1 MAGRS
6 GQIRS
11 AFSILVLSLQRLRFR
26 QSSAAPIATPSAI
39 QMGSLVNTKAQAP
52 SAVPTP
58 IQWPAMPEFSVFLL
72 TALTTQPLLDVTQY
86 FGGRLIVF
94 LLSLFENAF
103 LFQGLCKPF
112 CSDKCNQP
120 KNKAQNCESF
130 HRCLQHN
137 HYSNLFN
144 RDAFSQV
151 ARLIDVRAPR
161 HGHVI
166 RQ

>member
-39 QMGSLVNTKAQAP
+39 QIGSLVNTKALAP

-72 TALTTQPLLDVTQY
+72 TALTTQPLLAVTQY
-86 FGGRLIVF
+86 FGGRLSSF
-94 LLSLFENAF
+94 YSSLRT
-103 LFQGLCKPF
+103 PF
-112 CSDKCNQP
+112 CFRVFVSLSVRTNAISP
-120 KNKAQNCESF
+120 KTKPKIAKASIAASNTTII
-130 HRCLQHN
+130 RI
-137 HYSNLFN
+137 YSTVTLLAKL
-144 RDAFSQV
+144 RGLSTSVPLAT
-151 ARLIDVRAPR
+151 AT
-161 HGHVI
+161 
-166 RQ
+166 